1 METTLGRA
9 RHRIMRS
16 FSELPQN
23 QNTWFLRE
31 SGTGFWYAYVGSLGV
46 IWVLL
51 GGVVGF
57 GLAGTWL
64 HLGHAAVTMWLL
76 HWMKGSPLEG
86 DAHNIYDGDYSAQ
99 TFWEQIDDGKQY
111 TNTRKAFSAVAVAL
125 YLLATNS
132 IALSE
137 QPAPLNLAAF
147 FAIMLAKMPFM
158 HGVRI
163 LGVNSGRR
171 TN

>member
-1 METTLGRA
+1 M
-9 RHRIMRS
+9 
-16 FSELPQN
+16 
-23 QNTWFLRE
+23 
-31 SGTGFWYAYVGSLGV
+31 
-46 IWVLL
+46 
-51 GGVVGF
+51 
-57 GLAGTWL
+57 
-64 HLGHAAVTMWLL
+64 
-76 HWMKGSPLEG
+76 
-86 DAHNIYDGDYSAQ
+86 
-99 TFWEQIDDGKQY
+99 
-111 TNTRKAFSAVAVAL
+111 AVAL

-137 QPAPLNLAAF
+137 QPALLNLVAF